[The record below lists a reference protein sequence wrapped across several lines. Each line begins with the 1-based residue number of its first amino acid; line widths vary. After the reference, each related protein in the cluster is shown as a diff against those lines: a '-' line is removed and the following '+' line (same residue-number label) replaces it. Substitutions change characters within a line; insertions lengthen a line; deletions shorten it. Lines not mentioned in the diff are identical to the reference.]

1 MNQKKKKKNSNEQQ
15 QFEYCEVC
23 RVNHNQG
30 RRHNYFP
37 NHKTSLATLLTRFQ
51 SKLSDV
57 KFFVKTPML
66 LHPDHA
72 HQNRLWCPFCN
83 CDVLELDSHFAC
95 DNAIEHL
102 ASVEHW
108 KSVKDLC
115 GSTEAEWTASTCFVF
130 LRWIT
135 PSYTNERAQVSGSVL
150 SSVSEAGPSLHNMS
164 GGIQGRD
171 AEYLKNST
179 DYMEN
184 CPCSNSLASECSSYG
199 YLASG
204 SVYPGVRIANGEDI
218 SLGNF
223 LICLVFFEFLVFI
236 YLLNVVVPVFICLS
250 VFCTGFP
257 KLTQISSTSQEGIE
271 GNVHSGAPPPWF
283 DGTKGNQPDL
293 ARKPE
298 LKGHVSSKAGKS
310 SKLNPKRVGAAWAER
325 RKLELELE
333 RKGGHVNNN
342 FDANWLPNFGR
353 VWQSGTRKESRKEF
367 QTENKATHKADHQ
380 SEMLMP
386 LQPYIS
392 KRMVRFAYQGLFIF
406 ISSSRCA

>member
-1 MNQKKKKKNSNEQQ
+1 MNQKKKKNSNEQQ

-23 RVNHNQG
+23 RLNQNQG

-57 KFFVKTPML
+57 KFFLKTPML
-66 LHPDHA
+66 LRPEHA

-95 DNAIEHL
+95 GNAIEHL

-108 KSVKDLC
+108 KSVKGFMWKYGGGMDRVDLFRVSEVDYAKWEKKC
-115 GSTEAEWTASTCFVF
+115 KSLKTEAAKVKSVGPVVEPLNNIHNELNADCVNSFQENNVNVLNFSVTNGVVP
-130 LRWIT
+130 LH
-135 PSYTNERAQVSGSVL
+135 SYTNERAQVSGSVL

-164 GGIQGRD
+164 GGIQVRD

-184 CPCSNSLASECSSYG
+184 RHCSNSLARECSSYG
-199 YLASG
+199 YLTSG
-204 SVYPGVRIANGEDI
+204 SVYPGVRIANGEDT
-218 SLGNF
+218 SL
-223 LICLVFFEFLVFI
+223 
-236 YLLNVVVPVFICLS
+236 
-250 VFCTGFP
+250 GFP

-271 GNVHSGAPPPWF
+271 GNVHTGAPPPWF
-283 DGTKGNQPDL
+283 DVTKGNQPDL
-293 ARKPE
+293 ALKPE
-298 LKGHVSSKAGKS
+298 LRDHVSSKAGKS

-333 RKGGHVNNN
+333 RKGGH
-342 FDANWLPNFGR
+342 
-353 VWQSGTRKESRKEF
+353 E
-367 QTENKATHKADHQ
+367 
-380 SEMLMP
+380 
-386 LQPYIS
+386 
-392 KRMVRFAYQGLFIF
+392 
-406 ISSSRCA
+406 